1 VGVVDSSRMTSAVIF
16 SEEYVKVTKGLF
28 VVWMNHAREAAKTQ
42 HVDILLNHEHWA
54 FAEAGGVSCV
64 GPQVAVHRLPFDL
77 PSTWVKRVL
86 LARNRVFAIRAIRY
100 AVGQTLDFML
110 FPLIVFFLCMRL
122 RQMRPGAVF
131 SHTGGW
137 PAGAL
142 CRWIIYAAA
151 LAGVPTRILIIH
163 NFPRQIGGLLWG
175 LLAAPLRLL
184 RAWSIEK
191 CATTIVTVSD
201 SLKASL
207 ESNVF
212 KRPVVRIHNGIG
224 LSPREPGLWSR
235 SAHPNWRPTGL
246 TVGFVGALYPLKGP
260 HVLLEAFRFVDTPC
274 ELALLG
280 PALPEYLQSL
290 QQRAALCANRVSFL
304 GFHDDVDWFMERIDV
319 LVVPSIAFE
328 SFGMVILEA
337 MKHRKPVICSDF
349 GGMKEIV
356 ENGLTGRIV
365 PAGDVL
371 ALSNA
376 IATLLADAP
385 ARRRMGDAGYRRL
398 NERFTAE
405 RMANQYNDLVRS
417 ADPRLQPVE

>member
-1 VGVVDSSRMTSAVIF
+1 MTSALIF

-54 FAEAGGVSCV
+54 FSEAGGLTV
-64 GPQVAVHRLPFDL
+64 GPQLAVHRLPFDM

-86 LARNRVFAIRAIRY
+86 FARNRVLAIRAIRY
-100 AVGQTLDFML
+100 ALGQTLDFAL
-110 FPLIVFFLCMRL
+110 FPLVVFFLCVRL
-122 RQMRPGAVF
+122 RQLRPTAVF
-131 SHTGGW
+131 SHAGGW
-137 PAGAL
+137 PAGPL
-142 CRWIIYAAA
+142 CRWIIYASA
-151 LAGVPTRILIIH
+151 LAGVPNRILIIH

-175 LLAAPLRLL
+175 LLTGPLRLL
-184 RAWSIEK
+184 RAWSIER
-191 CATTIVTVSD
+191 CTTTIVTVSD

-207 ESNVF
+207 ELKVF
-212 KRPVVRIHNGIG
+212 KRPVVRIHNGIE
-224 LSPREPGLWSR
+224 LCPREPRLSSGSP
-235 SAHPNWRPTGL
+235 HPVWHPAGL

-260 HVLLEAFRFVDTPC
+260 HVLLDAFRFVATPC

-349 GGMKEIV
+349 GGMKEVV
-356 ENGLTGRIV
+356 ENGVTGRIV
-365 PAGDVL
+365 PAGDAL

-376 IATLLADAP
+376 IANLLGDAA
-385 ARRRMGDAGYRRL
+385 ARRRMGEAGYRRL
-398 NERFTAE
+398 NEYFTAE
-405 RMANQYNDLVRS
+405 RMADQYEDLVRN
-417 ADPRLQPVE
+417 ADPRLRTMESTVSLRLKK